1 MSKIISGTLKGIY
14 LDVFPDECMRP
25 TSNRAKEALFDI
37 IQFDIK
43 AKSFIDLFSGT
54 GQIGIEALSRGAS
67 KVIFVEKSKKS
78 LNILTKNIKKISSIV
93 DLKSIEIYK
102 NDAFKFLDQF
112 KNKTDFLFSD
122 APFSMKIDD
131 KMLYKFTKVMSDAG
145 TIIIES
151 PSDRKQI
158 EKFGDFHLIK
168 KYIYGRIK
176 FGFYKKYVEI

>member
-1 MSKIISGTLKGIY
+1 MSRIVSGILKGIY

-112 KNKTDFLFSD
+112 KNKTDFN
-122 APFSMKIDD
+122 P
-131 KMLYKFTKVMSDAG
+131 
-145 TIIIES
+145 
-151 PSDRKQI
+151 
-158 EKFGDFHLIK
+158 
-168 KYIYGRIK
+168 
-176 FGFYKKYVEI
+176 